1 VSNGS
6 SLNAETTKNT
16 IPINLKSSA
25 NGGTSLNLKSK
36 SPISFLNDNGPQIN
50 NASSSPSTV
59 TLLSAAPVSS
69 QLNSNITSQKLTLT
83 SVRGLAN
90 VNTNA
95 SNNSTQSQQQ
105 TNSGAPP
112 QSHPPNLT
120 SFIKP
125 SPGTSPQVLLT
136 NFGSLNNSDNMKA
149 QLQQQ
154 QHYVNNIVN
163 LANSN
168 LIATPSTFHTIAQL
182 YSNNSNTNQFHVR
195 QSTTTTH
202 PQHSNASITSG
213 TVNVATSASSPSTQL
228 FQAFQPIR
236 LISNSNVNLSTI
248 NNNNNNNPTTVTL
261 TNAKLPSTLL
271 TNNNNLSNS
280 NNNNATN
287 SSIMQTVSSPSSSP
301 LKPNIIRKAR

>member
-1 VSNGS
+1 
-6 SLNAETTKNT
+6 LNVETTKNT

-36 SPISFLNDNGPQIN
+36 SPISFLNDNGQQIN
-50 NASSSPSTV
+50 NTSSSPSTV
-59 TLLSAAPVSS
+59 TLLSAAPVST

-95 SNNSTQSQQQ
+95 SNNSTQLQQ

-136 NFGSLNNSDNMKA
+136 NFGSLSNNDNMKA
-149 QLQQQ
+149 QLQQQQQQ

-195 QSTTTTH
+195 QSTTTTL

-213 TVNVATSASSPSTQL
+213 SVNVATSASSPSTQL
-228 FQAFQPIR
+228 FQTFQPIR

-248 NNNNNNNPTTVTL
+248 NNNNNNTNNPTTVTL